1 MTTTVINFSESAI
14 KKIQEESQCSEL
26 RDPRYPLRFRFHANR
41 LSGSWFFVKNAEGK
55 SHWRKLGVWPH
66 LKAKDVIENL
76 SEYQARLAVN
86 LHDEVLNQE
95 FKTVSDLLAW
105 YAERSSKDNTV
116 TSARRATIKWAIQ
129 RQLIPMLGECE
140 LTELTHSK
148 LDEKLFWPLQ
158 RYYSIATVRSIW
170 SVLKQ
175 AFKRAHKLKL
185 IGINPVAGYLFN
197 DFIEVKVT
205 PKPAQLKP
213 EQVESVIQSIENVDK
228 PTQMLVLVMLLHGT
242 RIGETRCTKWAH
254 ICFNSGRWNIPA
266 DITKTKQAH
275 TIPLTETAI
284 SLLKWYRAW
293 QRSQG
298 YKGAHLFPNKHTQN
312 CISRNKANELIK
324 TVSEGVWCSHS
335 LRKLARTAWMDLDVD
350 YMTAE
355 LLLNHAMNKL
365 DQTYIHTYAERQKSQ
380 ALQKYHQWLTTKA
393 RAFFQHFKDHDNLK
407 IVEMTQTAQAQT
419 EQGKQANKQD

>member
-1 MTTTVINFSESAI
+1 MTTKVINFSESAI
-14 KKIQEESQCSEL
+14 KKVQVESQCSEL
-26 RDPRYPLRFRFHANR
+26 RDPRFPLRFRFHANR

-66 LKAKDVIENL
+66 LKAKDVIANL
-76 SEYQARLAVN
+76 SEYESRLAVN
-86 LHDEVLNQE
+86 LHDEVLNQQ
-95 FKTVSDLLAW
+95 FKTVLDLLEW

-116 TSARRATIKWAIQ
+116 TSSRRATIKWAIQ

-140 LTELTHSK
+140 LIELTHSQ

-158 RYYSIATVRSIW
+158 RYYSIATVRSVW
-170 SVLKQ
+170 SVFKQ

-197 DFIEVKVT
+197 DFIEMKVA

-213 EQVESVIQSIENVDK
+213 EQVESVIKSIENVAK
-228 PTQMLVLVMLLHGT
+228 PTQMLVMMMLLHGT

-254 ICFNSGRWNIPA
+254 ICFDSGRWNIPEA
-266 DITKTKQAH
+266 ITKTKQAH
-275 TIPLTETAI
+275 TIPLTETAMN
-284 SLLKWYRAW
+284 LLKWYRAW

-298 YKGAHLFPNKHTQN
+298 YKGAFLFPNKPIQN

-324 TVSEGVWCSHS
+324 TVSNGLWCSHS

-380 ALQKYHQWLTTKA
+380 ALQIYHQWLEGKSPE
-393 RAFFQHFKDHDNLK
+393 FFNLFNDHDDLK
-407 IVEMTQTAQAQT
+407 IIDIAQTA
-419 EQGKQANKQD
+419 